1 MPEYIERESTVDAL
15 NRLCERV
22 CQYSKA
28 QRKVMCGACPLGD
41 AFTVIEDNIPAADVR
56 PVVLCKDCI
65 YWQKPQVR
73 LNDGTYRDYEP
84 GEYENG
90 SFFGGVTVDVGIN
103 IGSFC
108 AKYNT
113 EHQNCI
119 PQFMGENDFCSKG
132 YKLREES

>member
-1 MPEYIERESTVDAL
+1 MTEYIKRED
-15 NRLCERV
+15 
-22 CQYSKA
+22 
-28 QRKVMCGACPLGD
+28 
-41 AFTVIEDNIPAADVR
+41 VIERLTGLFQLQASTAKAIIESIPAADVK
-56 PVVLCKDCI
+56 PVVLCRDCV
-65 YWQKPQVR
+65 YWQKPQVK

-90 SFFGGVTVDVGIN
+90 SFFGGVTSDVGIN

-113 EHQNCI
+113 EHQNRI
-119 PQFMGENDFCSKG
+119 PQFMDENDFCSKG

>member
-1 MPEYIERESTVDAL
+1 MAEYITREDAIL
-15 NRLCERV
+15 AV
-22 CQYSKA
+22 KKA
-28 QRKVMCGACPLGD
+28 PISFMGTMIGLLD
-41 AFTVIEDNIPAADVR
+41 DIEDIPAADVR
-56 PVVLCKDCI
+56 PVVRCKDCV

-90 SFFGGVTVDVGIN
+90 SFFGGVTSDVGIN

-113 EHQNCI
+113 EHQNRI
-119 PQFMGENDFCSKG
+119 PQFMDENDFCSKG
-132 YKLREES
+132 YKLREEN

>member
-1 MPEYIERESTVDAL
+1 MAEKEYIDREAAIEAIWKPVVNPGGMIFDAL
-15 NRLCERV
+15 KTA
-22 CQYSKA
+22 CQEEVK
-28 QRKVMCGACPLGD
+28 R
-41 AFTVIEDNIPAADVR
+41 IHAADVR
-56 PVVLCKDCI
+56 PVVLCRDCV
-65 YWQKPQVR
+65 YWQKPQVK
-73 LNDGTYRDYEP
+73 LNDGTYRDYEQ

-90 SFFGGVTVDVGIN
+90 SLFGGVTIDVGIN

-113 EHQNCI
+113 EHQNRI

>member
-1 MPEYIERESTVDAL
+1 MAEYIKRTDAMNAVLVGDVDKDFPCMDIAA
-15 NRLCERV
+15 RLH
-22 CQYSKA
+22 
-28 QRKVMCGACPLGD
+28 D
-41 AFTVIEDNIPAADVR
+41 IPAADVR
-56 PVVLCKDCI
+56 PVVLCRDCV
-65 YWQKPQVR
+65 YWQKPQIR

-113 EHQNCI
+113 EHQNNI